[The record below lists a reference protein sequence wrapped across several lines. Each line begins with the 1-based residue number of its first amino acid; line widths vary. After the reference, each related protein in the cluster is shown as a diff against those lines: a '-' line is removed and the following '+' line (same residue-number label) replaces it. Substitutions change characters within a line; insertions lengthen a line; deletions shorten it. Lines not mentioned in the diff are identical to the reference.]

1 MKVSK
6 IKTDEEMKQLENTFI
21 KPTQIHKIIK
31 EDATVYTEDGKLLLL
46 FRKRK
51 LTGGQDFYQLISNYI
66 KQNPSTNRGT
76 SSGSHTKNVRNN
88 PKINTAI
95 IGYFDT
101 WSPMHK
107 FLFKKK
113 GIKIPIQVRETSFL
127 TNYPEKFKQMV
138 PYIEKIDHLYKKY
151 LPDYYEKQMKK
162 ANQTHFK
169 IAKTAFTTMTT
180 NINFQ
185 TTIHKDKGD
194 DEEGFGNLV
203 VIEKGKYKGG
213 ETCFPQY
220 GIGVDVREGDIL
232 FMDVHQWHANLPIQ
246 LEKDAERMSVVCYLR
261 KKIWERTKHKTRA
274 FMQNHNKT
282 LKRLKS

>member
-6 IKTDEEMKQLENTFI
+6 LKTDAEMKQLENTFI
-21 KPTQIHKIIK
+21 KPSQIHKIIRD
-31 EDATVYTEDGKLLLL
+31 DATVYTEDGKLLLL

-51 LTGGQDFYQLISNYI
+51 LKGGQDFYQQVSNYI
-66 KQNPSTNRGT
+66 KKNPSTNRGT
-76 SSGSHTKNVRNN
+76 SSGSNTKNIRNN

-95 IGYFDT
+95 IGYFDN

-107 FLFKKK
+107 YLFKKK
-113 GIKIPIQVRETSFL
+113 CMTVPLQVRETAFL
-127 TNYPEKFKQMV
+127 THYPEKFKQIV
-138 PYIEKIDHLYKKY
+138 PYIEEIDHLYEQY
-151 LPDYYEKQMKK
+151 LPEHYRNQIKK

-169 IAKTAFTTMTT
+169 IAKTAFTTITT

-194 DEEGFGNLV
+194 DEEGFGNLA
-203 VIEKGKYKGG
+203 VIEKGTYKGG

-232 FMDVHQWHANLPIQ
+232 FMDVHQWHANLPLQ

-261 KKIWERTKHKTRA
+261 TKIWERTKHKTRT
-274 FMQNHNKT
+274 FMEKHNKT
-282 LKRLKS
+282 LKKLT